1 MRILITIIYS
11 LFAFGCEEPPTSH
24 QPDASRVQV
33 KKTSGVSPSPATN
46 NTIAQADLKKLRFA
60 RDDPNEF
67 RVGSA
72 INEALR
78 KMKNQA
84 MTESRALKLVPSR
97 AVPELLVEDIK
108 QLDELD
114 LTGNKLSDITCLSEL
129 THFNS
134 LYLSF
139 NDLTQLQPLEKHKN
153 LLALTL
159 DENQL
164 DDLAPLAGLSK
175 LNLLSLNSNKISD
188 LRPINKLIYLKYLYL
203 GENQI
208 VDIDSLKGLDNLVIL
223 DLSKNELTNV
233 KALGELTKLRSLNL
247 LDNDGLKVA
256 EIHDLQKALPNCEIL
271 SNSTK

>member
-1 MRILITIIYS
+1 MRILITVIFS
-11 LFAFGCEEPPTSH
+11 LFAFGCGEPSAIH
-24 QPDASRVQV
+24 QLDASRIQV
-33 KKTSGVSPSPATN
+33 KEISEASSKELTN
-46 NTIAQADLKKLRFA
+46 NTVAQVNLEKIQFE
-60 RDDPNEF
+60 RDDPNQF
-67 RVGSA
+67 RVGST

-84 MTESRALKLVPSR
+84 MAESRALKLVPSR
-97 AVPELLVEDIK
+97 TVPELLVEDIK

-114 LTGNKLSDITCLSEL
+114 LTGNKLSDIACLSEL

-139 NDLTQLQPLEKHKN
+139 NNLTILQPLEKHNN

-188 LRPINKLIYLKYLYL
+188 LRPITKLIYLKYLYL

-208 VDIDSLKGLDNLVIL
+208 VDIDSLKGLGNLVIL
-223 DLSKNELTNV
+223 DLSKNQLTNV
-233 KALGELTKLRSLNL
+233 KVLGGLTKLRSLNL
-247 LDNDGLKVA
+247 FDNQGLNFA
-256 EIHDLQKALPNCEIL
+256 EIQGLQKALPNCEIL

>member
-1 MRILITIIYS
+1 M
-11 LFAFGCEEPPTSH
+11 
-24 QPDASRVQV
+24 QV
-33 KKTSGVSPSPATN
+33 KETSEPSSKPSTN
-46 NTIAQADLKKLRFA
+46 NIVARANLKKLQLE
-60 RDDPNEF
+60 RDDPNQF

-84 MTESRALKLVPSR
+84 MAESRALKLVPSR
-97 AVPELLVEDIK
+97 TVPELLVEDIK

-139 NDLTQLQPLEKHKN
+139 NNLTKLQPLEKHNN

-175 LNLLSLNSNKISD
+175 LNLLSLNSNKIAVR
-188 LRPINKLIYLKYLYL
+188 RPIAKLIYLKYLYL

-208 VDIDSLKGLDNLVIL
+208 EDIDSLKGLDNLVIL
-223 DLSKNELTNV
+223 DLSKNQLTNV
-233 KALGELTKLRSLNL
+233 KVLGGLTKLRSLNL
-247 LDNDGLKVA
+247 FDNEGLNFA
-256 EIHDLQKALPNCEIL
+256 EIQGLQKALPNCEIL

>member
-1 MRILITIIYS
+1 MRILITVIFS
-11 LFAFGCEEPPTSH
+11 LFAFGCGEPPTIY

-33 KKTSGVSPSPATN
+33 KETSEASSSPATN

-84 MTESRALKLVPSR
+84 IPESRALKLVPSR
-97 AVPELLVEDIK
+97 SVPELLVDDIK
-108 QLDELD
+108 QLGELD

-139 NDLTQLQPLEKHKN
+139 NNLTQLEPLEKHNN

-164 DDLAPLAGLSK
+164 DDLAPLVGLSK

-188 LRPINKLIYLKYLYL
+188 LRPITKLIYLKYLYL

-208 VDIDSLKGLDNLVIL
+208 VDINSLKGLDNLVIL
-223 DLSKNELTNV
+223 DLSKNQLTNL
-233 KALGELTKLRSLNL
+233 KALGEFTKLRSLNL
-247 LDNDGLKVA
+247 LDNEGLKVA
-256 EIHDLQKALPNCEIL
+256 EIQGLQKALPNCEIL

>member
-1 MRILITIIYS
+1 MK
-11 LFAFGCEEPPTSH
+11 ETSDSSSK
-24 QPDASRVQV
+24 PL
-33 KKTSGVSPSPATN
+33 TN
-46 NTIAQADLKKLRFA
+46 NTVAQANLKKLQFE
-60 RDDPNEF
+60 RDDPNQF

-78 KMKNQA
+78 KMKNKA
-84 MTESRALKLVPSR
+84 MTESRVLKLVPSR
-97 AVPELLVEDIK
+97 TVPELLVEDIK

-114 LTGNKLSDITCLSEL
+114 LTGNRLSDITCLSEL

-139 NDLTQLQPLEKHKN
+139 NNLNKLQPLEKHNN

-164 DDLAPLAGLSK
+164 EDLGPLAGLSK

-188 LRPINKLIYLKYLYL
+188 LRPITKLIYLKYLYL

-223 DLSKNELTNV
+223 DLSKNRLTNV
-233 KALGELTKLRSLNL
+233 KVLGGLTKLRYLNL
-247 LDNDGLKVA
+247 FDNEDLNFAQIQG
-256 EIHDLQKALPNCEIL
+256 LQKALPNCEIL

>member
-1 MRILITIIYS
+1 LRILITIIYS
-11 LFAFGCEEPPTSH
+11 LFAFGCEEPPASH

-33 KKTSGVSPSPATN
+33 KETSEASSRPVTN
-46 NTIAQADLKKLRFA
+46 NTIAQANFKKLQFV

-97 AVPELLVEDIK
+97 AIPELLVEDIK

-139 NDLTQLQPLEKHKN
+139 NNLTQLQPLEKHNN

-164 DDLAPLAGLSK
+164 DDLTPLAGLSK

-188 LRPINKLIYLKYLYL
+188 LRPITKLIYLKYLYL

-208 VDIDSLKGLDNLVIL
+208 VDINSLKGLDNLVIL
-223 DLSKNELTNV
+223 DLSKNQLTNV

-247 LDNDGLKVA
+247 LDNEGLKVA
-256 EIHDLQKALPNCEIL
+256 EIQGLQKALPNCEIL

>member
-1 MRILITIIYS
+1 MRILITVIFS
-11 LFAFGCEEPPTSH
+11 LFAFGCGEPPAIH
-24 QPDASRVQV
+24 QLDASRIQV
-33 KKTSGVSPSPATN
+33 KETSEASSKPSTN
-46 NTIAQADLKKLRFA
+46 NTVARANLEKIQFE
-60 RDDPNEF
+60 RDDPNQF

-72 INEALR
+72 IDEALR

-84 MTESRALKLVPSR
+84 MAESRALKLVPSR
-97 AVPELLVEDIK
+97 TVPELLVEDIK

-139 NDLTQLQPLEKHKN
+139 NNLTKLQPLEKHNN

-188 LRPINKLIYLKYLYL
+188 LRPIAKLIYLKYLYL

-223 DLSKNELTNV
+223 DLSKNQLTNV
-233 KALGELTKLRSLNL
+233 KVLGGLTKLRSLNL

-256 EIHDLQKALPNCEIL
+256 EIQGLQKALPNCEIL

>member
-1 MRILITIIYS
+1 M
-11 LFAFGCEEPPTSH
+11 GCEEPPTSH
-24 QPDASRVQV
+24 QPDASREQF
-33 KKTSGVSPSPATN
+33 KETSEASPSPATN
-46 NTIAQADLKKLRFA
+46 NTIAQANIKKLRFA

-139 NDLTQLQPLEKHKN
+139 NDLTQLQPLEKHN
-153 LLALTL
+153 HLLALTL

-223 DLSKNELTNV
+223 DLSKNQLTNV

-256 EIHDLQKALPNCEIL
+256 EIQGLQKALPNCEIL
-271 SNSTK
+271 SNPTK